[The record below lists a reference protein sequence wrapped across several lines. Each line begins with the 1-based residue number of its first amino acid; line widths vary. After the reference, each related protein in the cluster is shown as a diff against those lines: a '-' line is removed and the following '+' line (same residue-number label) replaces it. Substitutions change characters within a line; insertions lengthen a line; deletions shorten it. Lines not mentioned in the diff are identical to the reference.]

1 MLLVTESCCC
11 VWCASIA
18 HGGQIHDIRFGWCQT
33 ACRGEQ
39 GLGYSVHQLARLN
52 RQLNDDADFA
62 HLAQE
67 MPLALSQDR
76 LCSVSQIR
84 CMHSCIQLQA
94 GSGMVFC
101 GHDVISIYFT
111 VSTCPLAATHLSLLV
126 LARTPVWCE
135 WP

>member
-1 MLLVTESCCC
+1 MVSN
-11 VWCASIA
+11 
-18 HGGQIHDIRFGWCQT
+18 
-33 ACRGEQ
+33 CRGEQ

-62 HLAQE
+62 HLVQE
-67 MPLALSQDR
+67 MPLALSEDR

-94 GSGMVFC
+94 VSNMIFC
-101 GHDVISIYFT
+101 GLNVISIYFT
-111 VSTCPLAATHLSLLV
+111 VSTCPLAATHLSILV
-126 LARTPVWCE
+126 LPRMPALYE

>member
-1 MLLVTESCCC
+1 MVAVRHDLLTDKSMT
-11 VWCASIA
+11 
-18 HGGQIHDIRFGWCQT
+18 FGWCQT

-67 MPLALSQDR
+67 MPLALSEDR

-84 CMHSCIQLQA
+84 CAHSCIQLQVV
-94 GSGMVFC
+94 SDMVFC

-126 LARTPVWCE
+126 LARTPAWCE